1 MDFNT
6 VNPEF
11 ILFSDVRKFKTND
24 GRYCLTMYGDVND
37 RKPFQVEF
45 PYNIV
50 AYDVDLTVNRP
61 NVFVYLN
68 DQKLSDFNDKIK
80 DRVVEYVFKN
90 SNNIY
95 GIQKSMEE
103 LESSYSNPKKVKKN
117 KKSFSNMLKLKLSVN
132 GVESLARKTRVKLL
146 VDISGIWF
154 SEDTFGPYYDIAK
167 IDTIAAPVKCLIV
180 DTDTDTDNET
190 DFKK

>member
-146 VDISGIWF
+146 IDISGISATIWF
-154 SEDTFGPYYDIAK
+154 IFSLILFFMQYVDDLCLGRYIRTF
-167 IDTIAAPVKCLIV
+167 
-180 DTDTDTDNET
+180 NSM
-190 DFKK
+190 